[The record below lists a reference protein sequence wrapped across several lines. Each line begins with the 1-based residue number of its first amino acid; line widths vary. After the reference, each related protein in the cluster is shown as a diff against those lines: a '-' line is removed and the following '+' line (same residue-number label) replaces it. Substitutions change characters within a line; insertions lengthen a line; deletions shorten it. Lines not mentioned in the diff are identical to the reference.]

1 MNEKLISLTQNAQP
15 NDRQNQ
21 LKNQANN
28 TTYDW
33 RVHGLYQKKIESIFG
48 KNHLEENKQNTI
60 SRHRETNEKRSVQL
74 SSTTLEIQQSDTG
87 DLPLVSQIGR

>member
-33 RVHGLYQKKIESIFG
+33 RVHGLYQKKDWIHIWEESPRG
-48 KNHLEENKQNTI
+48 EQTKH
-60 SRHRETNEKRSVQL
+60 
-74 SSTTLEIQQSDTG
+74 D
-87 DLPLVSQIGR
+87 